1 MDYSSAHI
9 ERLID
14 SFARLPGIGR
24 KTAQRLTFHVLKMSQ
39 EEAMS
44 LADAIASVKKHVGY
58 CGECGNISEVQPC
71 YLCRDE
77 RRVKN
82 MICVVEQP
90 NDVIAIEKTGQYKG
104 RYFVLGGALSPQ
116 DGIGPEDLRIDQL
129 VDKVARQGIVEIVVA
144 TNPNAQGETTAF
156 YIGEALKPTGAK
168 VTRIARGVPMG
179 SDLEYSDQNT
189 LAHAL
194 EGRKEMP

>member
-14 SFARLPGIGR
+14 GFARLPGIGR

-44 LADAIASVKKHVGY
+44 LAAAIAAVKKHVGY
-58 CGECGNISEVQPC
+58 CKNCGNISEVQPC
-71 YLCRDE
+71 YLCQDE
-77 RRVKN
+77 RRAKDV
-82 MICVVEQP
+82 ICVVEQP
-90 NDVIAIEKTGQYKG
+90 NDVIAIEKTGEYKG
-104 RYFVLGGALSPQ
+104 QYFVLGGALSPQ
-116 DGIGPEDLRIDQL
+116 EGIGPEDLRIDQL
-129 VDKVARQGIVEIVVA
+129 IEKVAKDGIVEVIVA

-156 YIGEALKPTGAK
+156 YIGEALKPTGTR

-179 SDLEYSDQNT
+179 SDLEYSDQST
-189 LAHAL
+189 LSRAL
-194 EGRKEMP
+194 EGRKEMS

>member
-1 MDYSSAHI
+1 MEYSSAYI

-14 SFARLPGIGR
+14 GFSKLPGIGR

-39 EEAMS
+39 EEAME
-44 LADAIASVKKHVGY
+44 LAEAIAAVKKHVGY
-58 CGECGNISEVQPC
+58 CKSCGNISEVQPC
-71 YLCRDE
+71 YICRDE
-77 RRVKN
+77 SRAKDV
-82 MICVVEQP
+82 ICVVEQP
-90 NDVIAIEKTGQYKG
+90 NDVLAIEKTGQFKG
-104 RYFVLGGALSPQ
+104 QYFVLGGALSPQ
-116 DGIGPEDLRIDQL
+116 EGIGPEDLRIDRL
-129 VDKVARQGIVEIVVA
+129 VERVARDGMKEVIVA

-189 LAHAL
+189 LSRAL
-194 EGRKEMP
+194 EGRKEMF

>member
-9 ERLID
+9 EKLID
-14 SFARLPGIGR
+14 AFAKLPGIGR

-44 LADAIASVKKHVGY
+44 LAGAISSVKEHVGY
-58 CGECGNISEVQPC
+58 CSECGNISEVQPC
-71 YLCRDE
+71 YLCQDE
-77 RRVKN
+77 RRAKDTV
-82 MICVVEQP
+82 CVVEQP

-104 RYFVLGGALSPQ
+104 QYFVLGGALSPQ

-129 VDKVARQGIVEIVVA
+129 VDKVARNGIVEVVVA

-179 SDLEYSDQNT
+179 SDLEYSDLNT
-189 LAHAL
+189 LSRAL